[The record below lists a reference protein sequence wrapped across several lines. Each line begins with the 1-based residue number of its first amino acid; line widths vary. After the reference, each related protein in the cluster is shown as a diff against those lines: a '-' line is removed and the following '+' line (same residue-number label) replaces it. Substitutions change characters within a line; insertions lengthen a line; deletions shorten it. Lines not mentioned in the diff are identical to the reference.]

1 MAPELRRARL
11 TAGAQLA
18 LAALLLIGVWGLL
31 PARYWPID
39 AAGSALALLQLAA
52 AVGLFARKSWGVRV
66 GLVAGWVTLVAGA
79 TLVTALGL
87 TVAHLSG
94 MYGPVGAG
102 GAVLMAVIAALVLPY
117 LVFLPALQIIWLRAL
132 R

>member
-1 MAPELRRARL
+1 MPVELRRARL
-11 TAGAQLA
+11 VAAAQLA
-18 LAALLLIGVWGLL
+18 LAVLLLVGIWGLL
-31 PARYWPID
+31 PARHWPID
-39 AAGSALALLQLAA
+39 VVASMLALLQLAA
-52 AVGLFARKSWGVRV
+52 ATGLLARKPWGVRV
-66 GLVAGWVTLVAGA
+66 GLVAGWITLVAGA
-79 TLVTALGL
+79 TLATALAL

-117 LVFLPALQIIWLRAL
+117 LVFLPALQIVWLRAL